1 MAKFYVQSGTLRT
14 IIDSVDV
21 DRAALWAVHQAM
33 QQIAPFE
40 GETEAAPNEKSLHLI
55 REGIIVLGDTIQI
68 SEIGFDRDDAVR
80 IETFDA
86 FHEWH
91 CLAKAIERLEK
102 LL

>member
-14 IIDSVDV
+14 VIDSVDV

-40 GETEAAPNEKSLHLI
+40 GETEAEPNEKSLHLTKT
-55 REGIIVLGDTIQI
+55 GILVLGETIAI
-68 SEIGFDRDDAVR
+68 SEIGFDRDDAAR

-91 CLAKAIERLEK
+91 CLAKAMDHLEK